1 MNHLLKT
8 SSSALALACL
18 LALGACGTTPPSDEL
33 VAARSAMS
41 NAQGGEAARLE
52 PEQLREAEL
61 ALQEAERAH
70 QDDPG
75 SRLERDLAYVAE
87 RKILT
92 VQARARQ
99 TASRNELDAEE
110 EAYTEDLERANLTR
124 QQQLASIDEQLSE
137 VRGELEE
144 RGDVIDEQTEAL
156 RAREAELV
164 AQQEEL
170 NETREERDAAQEQLA
185 EAMAALEE
193 FATLRREQE
202 DLIITLNGSVL
213 FESDEAE
220 LMTSAQRRLDAVAE
234 ALQGR
239 ETSTFVVEGHTDSRA
254 SDSYNQRLSQAR
266 AESVREYL
274 VSEGVDQS
282 DIRAVGRGE
291 AEPVAS
297 NDTAEGR
304 ANNRRVEIH
313 VREADQR
320 QSSR

>member
-1 MNHLLKT
+1 MSYLLKT
-8 SSSALALACL
+8 TSSALAFACL
-18 LALGACGTTPPSDEL
+18 LALSACGTTPPSDEL
-33 VAARSAMS
+33 VAARSAMT

-52 PEQLREAEL
+52 PEELRQAEL

-70 QDDPG
+70 EDEPG
-75 SRLERDLAYVAE
+75 SQLERDLAYVAE

-99 TASRNELDAEE
+99 TASRNELEAER
-110 EAYTEDLERANLTR
+110 EAYTEDLEQANLSR
-124 QQQLASIDEQLSE
+124 QQRLDAIDEQLAE
-137 VRGELEE
+137 VRGQLDE

-156 RAREAELV
+156 RARESELV
-164 AQQEEL
+164 AQQQEL
-170 NETREERDAAQEQLA
+170 NETRQERDAAQQRLA

-202 DLIITLNGSVL
+202 DLVITLNGSVL
-213 FESDEAE
+213 FESDESE
-220 LMTSAQRRLDAVAE
+220 LMGTAERRLQAVAQ

-239 ETSTFVVEGHTDSRA
+239 DQSTFVVEGHTDSRA

-266 AESVREYL
+266 AESVRNFL
-274 VSEGVDQS
+274 VSQGVAES

-313 VREADQR
+313 VTKTDQR